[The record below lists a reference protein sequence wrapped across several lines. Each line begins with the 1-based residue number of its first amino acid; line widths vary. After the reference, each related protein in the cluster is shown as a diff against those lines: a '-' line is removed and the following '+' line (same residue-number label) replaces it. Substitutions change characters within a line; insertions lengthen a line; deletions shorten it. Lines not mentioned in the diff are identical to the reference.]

1 MIGIKIC
8 TKTIRQEKGVIE
20 LTRND
25 VTVLQLEVV
34 VRPDHV
40 ARNNGSELATV
51 LQNYNKL

>member
-1 MIGIKIC
+1 MIGINIC

-25 VTVLQLEVV
+25 VTVLQIEVV
-34 VRPDHV
+34 VWPVHI